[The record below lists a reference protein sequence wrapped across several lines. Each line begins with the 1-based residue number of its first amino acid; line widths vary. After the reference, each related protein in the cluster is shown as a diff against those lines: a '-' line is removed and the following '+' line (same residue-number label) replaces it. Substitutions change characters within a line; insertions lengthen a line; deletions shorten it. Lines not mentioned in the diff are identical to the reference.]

1 MTGRLLARVARHDAL
16 RAVVGWW
23 REPRVK
29 ALRATL
35 AVRRLRFRAMSTH
48 PRVFEEARVIGPT
61 LVVGRGVVR
70 AQGCQLGYWPSPA
83 ALDSYIHIE
92 ARRPGSSIEIG
103 PETKINNGCVF
114 IAEASAISIGRSV
127 LIGPGVSIFDSDF
140 HALVAE
146 HRKAGTAAAVAPV
159 IIGDQVFIGAGA
171 IVLKGVT
178 IGERAVIGAGAV
190 VSTDVLAD
198 SIVAGNPARPIAR
211 NPIAPPTGGNC

>member
-1 MTGRLLARVARHDAL
+1 MTRDLLARAVRRDGL
-16 RAVVGWW
+16 RAIVGWW
-23 REPRVK
+23 REPRRS

-35 AVRRLRFRAMSTH
+35 AVRRLRFRALSTH
-48 PRVFEEARVIGPT
+48 GHVFTDARVIGPT
-61 LVVGRGVVR
+61 LVIGHGVLRVH
-70 AQGCQLGYWPSPA
+70 GCQLGFWPSPG
-83 ALDSYIHIE
+83 ALDSYIHLE

-103 PETKINNGCVF
+103 PETKVNNGCVL

-190 VSTDVLAD
+190 VSQ
-198 SIVAGNPARPIAR
+198 
-211 NPIAPPTGGNC
+211 